1 MRGETPIGSH
11 DAGINQARVRLQASA
26 MLLAVL
32 LEGRVKAGFQLAA
45 APALFVG
52 VSHIPGLHLPWI
64 EGVSV
69 ILLLPG
75 SLVLDFLPFSVN
87 RKFKWYLI
95 FSSSLF
101 FRSTVFC
108 LPFRYVPVT
117 CGCRPRRTVVVMS
130 RCDHSSRKV
139 LR

>member
-1 MRGETPIGSH
+1 
-11 DAGINQARVRLQASA
+11 

-101 FRSTVFC
+101 FTSVT
-108 LPFRYVPVT
+108 FRAT
-117 CGCRPRRTVVVMS
+117 GDFHACFTICISPRRDPLLYIYIHLYT
-130 RCDHSSRKV
+130 
-139 LR
+139 